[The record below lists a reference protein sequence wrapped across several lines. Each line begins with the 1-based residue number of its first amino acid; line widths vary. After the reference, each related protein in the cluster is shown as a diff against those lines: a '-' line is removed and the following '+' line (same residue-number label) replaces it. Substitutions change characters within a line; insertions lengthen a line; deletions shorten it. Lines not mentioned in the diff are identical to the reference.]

1 MKLIT
6 EISHNRFIV
15 VVINNDGIMT
25 VTGCIILAKNSSY
38 CAYKLAITAS
48 KMWALTLIYYVNEL
62 KIAANEKKNIDHGM
76 GWKSQK
82 HVASD
87 YN

>member
-6 EISHNRFIV
+6 EISHNRFV
-15 VVINNDGIMT
+15 VVINNDSIMT

-48 KMWALTLIYYVNEL
+48 KINVS
-62 KIAANEKKNIDHGM
+62 ANA
-76 GWKSQK
+76 
-82 HVASD
+82 VSD
-87 YN
+87 NGQRQGK